1 MENGLPN
8 LIRLFFWG
16 EAMSKKVN
24 VIVTQPP
31 YGKEDAFS
39 AIPMASSQV
48 AAGNDASLI
57 FVSGG
62 VHSVVKGQKTGY
74 GDLAVW
80 FKDVPSVESEI
91 TKNIDTVSFFA
102 LDSDIEKRGISD
114 SEIISGIKKLSLDEL
129 TDMILE
135 ADVNLVF

>member
-1 MENGLPN
+1 
-8 LIRLFFWG
+8 
-16 EAMSKKVN
+16 MSKKVN
-24 VIVTQPP
+24 IIVTQPP

-39 AIPMASSQV
+39 AIPMGSSQV
-48 AAGNDASLI
+48 AVGNDATLI

-62 VHSVVKGQKTGY
+62 VHSIVKGQKTGY

-80 FKDVPSVESEI
+80 SKDVPSVEAEI
-91 TKNIDTVSFFA
+91 TRNIETVSFFA

-114 SEIISGIKKLSLDEL
+114 SEIISGVKKLSLDEL
-129 TDMILE
+129 TDKILE

>member
-1 MENGLPN
+1 
-8 LIRLFFWG
+8 
-16 EAMSKKVN
+16 MSKKVN

-39 AIPMASSQV
+39 AVPLAASQV
-48 AAGNDASLI
+48 AAGNEASLI

-62 VHSVVKGQKTGY
+62 VHSIVKGQKTGY

-80 FKDVPSVESEI
+80 FKDVPSVEAEI
-91 TKNIDTVSFFA
+91 TKNIELVSFFA
-102 LDSDIEKRGISD
+102 LDRDMAKRNISD
-114 SEIISGIKKLSLDEL
+114 SEIISGIKKITLPEL

>member
-1 MENGLPN
+1 MDSRIGKDNTYRVIN
-8 LIRLFFWG
+8 
-16 EAMSKKVN
+16 MSKKVN

-39 AIPMASSQV
+39 AVPLAASQV
-48 AAGNDASLI
+48 AAGNEASMI

-62 VHSVVKGQKTGY
+62 VHSIVKGQKTGY

-91 TKNIDTVSFFA
+91 TKNIELVSFYA
-102 LDSDIEKRGISD
+102 LDRDISKRNISD
-114 SEIISGIKKLSLDEL
+114 SEIINGIKKITLPEL

-135 ADVNLVF
+135 ADANLVF

>member
-1 MENGLPN
+1 VIN
-8 LIRLFFWG
+8 
-16 EAMSKKVN
+16 MSKKVN

-39 AIPMASSQV
+39 AVPLAASQV
-48 AAGNDASLI
+48 AAGNEASMI

-62 VHSVVKGQKTGY
+62 VHSIVKGQKTGY

-91 TKNIDTVSFFA
+91 TKNIELVSFYA
-102 LDSDIEKRGISD
+102 LDRDISKRNISD
-114 SEIISGIKKLSLDEL
+114 SEIINGIKKITLPEL

-135 ADVNLVF
+135 ADANLVF

>member
-1 MENGLPN
+1 M
-8 LIRLFFWG
+8 RKM
-16 EAMSKKVN
+16 AKKVN

-48 AAGNDASLI
+48 AAGNEASLI
-57 FVSGG
+57 FASGG
-62 VHSVVKGQKTGY
+62 VHSIVKGQKTGY

-80 FKDVPSVESEI
+80 IKDVPPVEAEI
-91 TKNIDTVSFFA
+91 TKNIELVKFFA
-102 LDSDIEKRGISD
+102 LDRDIEKRGIAD
-114 SEIISGIKKLSLDEL
+114 SEIIDGIKKISLDEL

>member
-1 MENGLPN
+1 MN
-8 LIRLFFWG
+8 
-16 EAMSKKVN
+16 KKVN

-39 AIPMASSQV
+39 AVPLAASQV
-48 AAGNDASLI
+48 AAGNEASMI

-62 VHSVVKGQKTGY
+62 VHSIVKGQKTGY

-80 FKDVPSVESEI
+80 FKDVPSVEAEI
-91 TKNIDTVSFFA
+91 IKNIDLVSFFA
-102 LDSDIEKRGISD
+102 LDRDMAKRNIAD
-114 SEIISGIKKLSLDEL
+114 TEIITGIKKITLPEL

>member
-1 MENGLPN
+1 MKM
-8 LIRLFFWG
+8 
-16 EAMSKKVN
+16 AKKVN
-24 VIVTQPP
+24 IIVTQPP

-39 AIPMASSQV
+39 AIPMAASQV
-48 AAGNDASLI
+48 AAGNEATFI

-80 FKDVPSVESEI
+80 IKDVPTVEAEI
-91 TKNIDTVSFFA
+91 TKNIELVSFFA
-102 LDSDIEKRGISD
+102 LDRDIAKRGIAD
-114 SEIISGIKKLSLDEL
+114 SEIIDRIKKISLDEL
-129 TDMILE
+129 TDRILD

>member
-1 MENGLPN
+1 
-8 LIRLFFWG
+8 
-16 EAMSKKVN
+16 MSKKVN

-39 AIPMASSQV
+39 AVPMAASQV
-48 AAGNDASLI
+48 AAGNEASMI

-62 VHSVVKGQKTGY
+62 VHSIVKGQKTGY

-80 FKDVPSVESEI
+80 FKDVPSVEAEI
-91 TKNIDTVSFFA
+91 IKNLELVSFFA
-102 LDSDIEKRGISD
+102 LDRDVAKRNIAD
-114 SEIISGIKKLSLDEL
+114 TEIITGIKKITLSEL

>member
-1 MENGLPN
+1 M
-8 LIRLFFWG
+8 
-16 EAMSKKVN
+16 AKKVN

-39 AIPMASSQV
+39 AIPMAASQV
-48 AAGNDASLI
+48 AAGNVASMI

-62 VHSVVKGQKTGY
+62 VHSIVKGQKTGY

-80 FKDVPSVESEI
+80 IKDVPPVEAEI
-91 TKNIDTVSFFA
+91 TKNIELVNFFA
-102 LDSDIEKRGISD
+102 LDRDIARRGISD
-114 SEIISGIKKLSLDEL
+114 SEIIEGIKKISLDEL
-129 TDMILE
+129 TDMMLE

>member
-1 MENGLPN
+1 MG
-8 LIRLFFWG
+8 
-16 EAMSKKVN
+16 KKVN
-24 VIVTQPP
+24 IIVTQPP

-39 AIPMASSQV
+39 SIPMAASQV
-48 AAGNDASLI
+48 AAGNEASMI

-62 VHSVVKGQKTGY
+62 VHSIVKGQKTGY

-80 FKDVPSVESEI
+80 IKDVPPVEAEI
-91 TKNIDTVSFFA
+91 TKNIELVSFFA
-102 LDSDIEKRGISD
+102 LVRDIEKRGIDD
-114 SEIISGIKKLSLDEL
+114 SEIIDGIKKISLDEL